1 MKLAIGT
8 AQFGMQYGLERKK
21 IKISEIKKIKSF
33 LVKCK
38 ILKIDTASNY
48 GNSEKILGDLNFKNF
63 KIISKLKIPKIKT
76 SDIPNWISKEI
87 NISLKNIKLKK
98 LYGLLIHDYR
108 DLNGKRGILLINELK
123 KLKKRGIVKKIGIS
137 IYNPNE
143 LNKVMRIFKP
153 EIIQF
158 PYNVLDQRIET
169 TGWLKKLKS
178 LKIETYARSCFLQGL
193 LLNFKKKNK
202 IRNNFKL
209 YKSILNKWF
218 VWCSDNNISPV
229 KGCLDFVRS
238 QNKID
243 YLIIGFNDLSEL
255 REIKKNFDNKKVF
268 IPNIFSVNNIN
279 LIDPRKWYR

>member
-108 DLNGKRGILLINELK
+108 DLNGKKGILLINELK

-243 YLIIGFNDLSEL
+243 YLIIGFNDLNEL
-255 REIKKNFDNKKVF
+255 KEIKKNFDNKKVF
-268 IPNIFSVNNIN
+268 IPNIFSTNNIN

>member
-8 AQFGMQYGLERKK
+8 AQFGMQYGLEKKK
-21 IKISEIKKIKSF
+21 IKISEIQKIKLF
-33 LVKCK
+33 LVKSK

-76 SDIPNWISKEI
+76 SDIPDWISKEI
-87 NISLKNIKLKK
+87 NISLKNIKSKK

-108 DLNGKRGILLINELK
+108 DLNGKKGILLINELK

-229 KGCLDFVRS
+229 KGCLDFV
-238 QNKID
+238 
-243 YLIIGFNDLSEL
+243 
-255 REIKKNFDNKKVF
+255 
-268 IPNIFSVNNIN
+268 
-279 LIDPRKWYR
+279 

>member
-38 ILKIDTASNY
+38 ILKIDTASNF
-48 GNSEKILGDLNFKNF
+48 GNSEKILGDLNFNNF

-108 DLNGKRGILLINELK
+108 DLNGKKGILLINELK
-123 KLKKRGIVKKIGIS
+123 KLQKRGIVKKIGIS

>member
-8 AQFGMQYGLERKK
+8 AQFGMQYGLEKKK
-21 IKISEIKKIKSF
+21 IKISEIQKIKLF
-33 LVKCK
+33 LVKSK

-48 GNSEKILGDLNFKNF
+48 GNSEKILGDSNFKNF
-63 KIISKLKIPKIKT
+63 KIISKIKIPKIKT
-76 SDIPNWISKEI
+76 SDIPDWISKEI
-87 NISLKNIKLKK
+87 NISLKNIKSKK
-98 LYGLLIHDYR
+98 LYGLLIHDSR
-108 DLNGKRGILLINELK
+108 DLNGKKGILLINELK

-202 IRNNFKL
+202 IKNNFKL

-268 IPNIFSVNNIN
+268 IPNIFSTNNIN